1 MAEIRDA
8 AGEQVYRS
16 LSGVALAGLLISCL
30 FGGVVAVSALMAI
43 VQGAPFFFPNWV
55 LFIALA
61 GFLVSWWGINDIRNS
76 EGTKAGQKLATCGMV
91 ISVVTGAGY
100 FAYSYFTGVA
110 LKQQAVAFL
119 LNLEDDSGFFP
130 HLQKAAQDPIELNR
144 AFLLT
149 LPAPNRAGARP
160 DDEAALI
167 RNHDRSK
174 SEGSPGD
181 LTQFRT
187 DPLVKN
193 IVLGGASTTIEPL
206 GVQSWKYEN
215 RSYHVTCLF
224 RILTPEAEVSLAVPV
239 RSTEPEGEGQIRQW
253 FVDWTRRRDTLQL
266 TQLGEGLKK
275 MRIVANSYLYGLEEQ
290 IRKGNPI
297 PPFAKLDCADW
308 SRLEPAVQEHL
319 KSRLTEIFKGDNG
332 PTWHFRASMGT
343 FTGDWERDKQGR
355 LALTLPLTVMLM
367 NESGSHPSS
376 MVEAQATVRS
386 IDQIDPVEVATTENF
401 ATPQWELLRF
411 KVLRTRQPS
420 LK

>member
-30 FGGVVAVSALMAI
+30 FGGVVAVSAVMAI

-76 EGTKAGQKLATCGMV
+76 EGTKAGQKLATCGIV

-100 FAYSYFTGVA
+100 FAYSYFTGLA

-119 LNLEDDSGFFP
+119 LNQEDDSGFFP
-130 HLQKAAQDPIELNR
+130 RLQKATQDPIELNR

-160 DDEAALI
+160 DDEAALT

-181 LTQFRT
+181 LTLFRT

-215 RSYHVTCLF
+215 RSYHVTCMF
-224 RILTPEAEVSLAVPV
+224 RILTPEAEVNLTVPA
-239 RSTEPEGEGQIRQW
+239 RSSEGEAEGQNRQW
-253 FVDWTRRRDTLQL
+253 FVDWTKRRDSPQL
-266 TQLGEGLKK
+266 TPLGEGLKK
-275 MRIVANSYLYGLEEQ
+275 MRMLAAGYLQGLEEY
-290 IRKGNPI
+290 I
-297 PPFAKLDCADW
+297 
-308 SRLEPAVQEHL
+308 
-319 KSRLTEIFKGDNG
+319 
-332 PTWHFRASMGT
+332 
-343 FTGDWERDKQGR
+343 
-355 LALTLPLTVMLM
+355 
-367 NESGSHPSS
+367 
-376 MVEAQATVRS
+376 
-386 IDQIDPVEVATTENF
+386 
-401 ATPQWELLRF
+401 
-411 KVLRTRQPS
+411 
-420 LK
+420 